1 MFVLLALVFAGGF
14 IFFGVGSGVGGSGN
28 GSLGD
33 LFNNLFKGGSSGP
46 SISSAQKK
54 VAKSPR
60 SAQAWRALATA
71 YEQKSNHT
79 DDAVNALTTYVS
91 LAPKDGKAL
100 AELGSL
106 QRTKADALAQDAS
119 LAQVRQ
125 QEAYANQTFGPPV
138 TSALGKALGQDPVL
152 QAVQTQ
158 VSSESNAVGSQA
170 VAAYTAAVG
179 TYQKLAKLRPDD
191 ASVQLDLATVSEA
204 ARNTPVEI
212 AALKKAAKLLPDQ
225 AAQIRQKIKTLQPTR
240 SG

>member
-14 IFFGVGSGVGGSGN
+14 IFFGVGSGVGGAGN
-28 GSLGD
+28 GSLSD

-54 VAKSPR
+54 VDKNPQSAK
-60 SAQAWRALATA
+60 AWRELATA
-71 YEQKSNHT
+71 FEQKSNHT

-100 AELGSL
+100 AELGQL
-106 QRTKADALAQDAS
+106 QRTQADKLAQDAS
-119 LAQVRQ
+119 LAQFRQ
-125 QEAYANQTFGPPV
+125 QEAYANQTFAPPV
-138 TSALGKALGQDPVL
+138 TSTFGKALGQDPVL

-158 VSSESNAVGSQA
+158 VSSESSTANQQA
-170 VAAYTAAVG
+170 VAAYNAAIG
-179 TYQKLAKLRPDD
+179 TYQKLVKLRPAD
-191 ASVQLDLATVSEA
+191 ASVQLDLATVAEA
-204 ARNTPVEI
+204 ARNTTVEI

-225 AAQIRQKIKTLQPTR
+225 AAQIRQKIKSLQPTT